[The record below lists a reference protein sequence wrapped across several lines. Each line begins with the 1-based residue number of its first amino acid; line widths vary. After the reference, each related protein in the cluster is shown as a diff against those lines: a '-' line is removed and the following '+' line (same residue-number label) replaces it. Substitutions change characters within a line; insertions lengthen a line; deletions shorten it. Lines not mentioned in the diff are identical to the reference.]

1 MTPEDSGV
9 DREELAS
16 FLATAPEH
24 LKGWAGE
31 QLAQL
36 EGAESDGAGKAG
48 PAGAGA
54 RRGPKRPGGGE
65 GDDGGQKQVDDERAA
80 DVEDILEEDDEEPA
94 QRAPR
99 PAKDR
104 RRRASRLQQK
114 TGVSRVNL
122 VLVMLLAAAV
132 VIIVR
137 QMGLIGQAGQD
148 GSAMTM
154 PSNHPAV
161 GASADP
167 SAMAA
172 MDQAEPVDTDK
183 EASLKA
189 EAEADSTNITARQ
202 ELGVM
207 YLKADLYQDS
217 ITWLQQV
224 LDIDPDNMDAL
235 LAIGDA
241 EYGANQYD
249 AAEKHWRHAAEVD
262 PSVAEPWYNLGFLY
276 MAKTPP
282 DTGRAVECWNKVLE
296 IAPDSELA
304 AGVRTHLSRIATATA
319 TAPPAATATATAT
332 AGG

>member
-1 MTPEDSGV
+1 MTPEGGGV

-36 EGAESDGAGKAG
+36 EGAESDGAERAG
-48 PAGAGA
+48 PAGPGAG
-54 RRGPKRPGGGE
+54 RKPKRPGGKSG
-65 GDDGGQKQVDDERAA
+65 DGGQKGADDERAA
-80 DVEDILEEDDEEPA
+80 DVEDILGEDDEEPA
-94 QRAPR
+94 PRAPR
-99 PAKDR
+99 TAKNRPRPASKLEQR
-104 RRRASRLQQK
+104 

-167 SAMAA
+167 SAVAA

-224 LDIDPDNMDAL
+224 LDIDPNNLDAL
-235 LAIGDA
+235 LAIGSA
-241 EYGANQYD
+241 EYGSNQYD
-249 AAEKHWRHAAEVD
+249 AAEKHWRRAAEVD
-262 PSVAEPWYNLGFLY
+262 PGVAEPWYNLGFLY

-296 IAPDSELA
+296 ISPDSELA
-304 AGVRTHLSRIATATA
+304 AGVRTHLSRIATASPTA
-319 TAPPAATATATAT
+319 TPAPATPS

>member
-1 MTPEDSGV
+1 M
-9 DREELAS
+9 
-16 FLATAPEH
+16 
-24 LKGWAGE
+24 
-31 QLAQL
+31 
-36 EGAESDGAGKAG
+36 
-48 PAGAGA
+48 
-54 RRGPKRPGGGE
+54 
-65 GDDGGQKQVDDERAA
+65 
-80 DVEDILEEDDEEPA
+80 
-94 QRAPR
+94 
-99 PAKDR
+99 
-104 RRRASRLQQK
+104 
-114 TGVSRVNL
+114 NL

-167 SAMAA
+167 SAVAA

-224 LDIDPDNMDAL
+224 LDIDPNNLDAL
-235 LAIGDA
+235 LAIGSA
-241 EYGANQYD
+241 EYGSNQYD
-249 AAEKHWRHAAEVD
+249 AAEKHWRRAAEVD
-262 PSVAEPWYNLGFLY
+262 PGVAEPWYNLGFLY

-296 IAPDSELA
+296 ISPDSELA
-304 AGVRTHLSRIATATA
+304 AGVRTHLSRIATASPTA
-319 TAPPAATATATAT
+319 APAPATPS